1 MYRRILF
8 VMPNVRTLERAVA
21 RFVRRRRLWGA
32 DDRIA
37 VAVSGGSDSVALAF
51 IIRDLEHVGLGRPA
65 GLIHVN
71 HQLRGAEAEADEA
84 FCAAL
89 AARLGWPIDV
99 ARVDVARIARE
110 RRQSVESAA
119 RDARYECFERAAER
133 LGAAI
138 VATGHTA
145 DDQAETVLLRLLRG
159 AGTRGLSG
167 IRARRGVYA
176 RPLLECRRAELRRD
190 LAQRGETF
198 RDDSSNLDLS
208 IPRNRLRQSLMPVIE
223 AMAPGGVRALA
234 RLAGLA
240 EDDEDVL
247 TKLAIETAGTLVL
260 SRGGAPGR
268 PEALEID
275 AAALRSIPP
284 AIGRRVLRA
293 LAAEVAPRA
302 APGAVQLQSIWR
314 LVQADK
320 PRGHLDLAG
329 LTVDRLGDVVRFSP
343 GLKTRPPLRRAES
356 LGPKRLDVPGS
367 VYLPEAGVTISA
379 ERRER
384 GVELSKDGARACV
397 QADSVDMPLGVRTR
411 RPGDRFRPLGSPG
424 RRKLQDVLVDRK
436 VPRDER
442 DRVPVVVDA
451 RGRLVWVAG
460 VALADE
466 CRVTAPEAGVVIL
479 KLRAKE

>member
-1 MYRRILF
+1 
-8 VMPNVRTLERAVA
+8 
-21 RFVRRRRLWGA
+21 
-32 DDRIA
+32 
-37 VAVSGGSDSVALAF
+37 
-51 IIRDLEHVGLGRPA
+51 
-65 GLIHVN
+65 
-71 HQLRGAEAEADEA
+71 
-84 FCAAL
+84 
-89 AARLGWPIDV
+89 
-99 ARVDVARIARE
+99 
-110 RRQSVESAA
+110 
-119 RDARYECFERAAER
+119 
-133 LGAAI
+133 
-138 VATGHTA
+138 
-145 DDQAETVLLRLLRG
+145 
-159 AGTRGLSG
+159 
-167 IRARRGVYA
+167 
-176 RPLLECRRAELRRD
+176 
-190 LAQRGETF
+190 
-198 RDDSSNLDLS
+198 
-208 IPRNRLRQSLMPVIE
+208 
-223 AMAPGGVRALA
+223 
-234 RLAGLA
+234 
-240 EDDEDVL
+240 
-247 TKLAIETAGTLVL
+247 
-260 SRGGAPGR
+260 
-268 PEALEID
+268 
-275 AAALRSIPP
+275 
-284 AIGRRVLRA
+284 
-293 LAAEVAPRA
+293 
-302 APGAVQLQSIWR
+302 
-314 LVQADK
+314 
-320 PRGHLDLAG
+320 LAG